1 MKKVGMLGVL
11 TNLGTR
17 LYSHNAGWTYVTR
30 SILSKRLGYAVDI
43 VSNTD
48 DFDKYDSLIINEGAN
63 FKPGVFNFFGGV
75 QDRQIDALKKF
86 SDYKGDVLYLND
98 FADYTIPCMKRKDLS
113 DYSDLTFPKGRV
125 IDITKYGNSVIVG
138 DSHSISAFEPGR
150 TINRLD
156 GKTLNG
162 ALKIGLKNLIPTK
175 DQKDVQFYFGNID
188 VRFHFNRFGGADA
201 IRKIFKK
208 YVDQLT
214 DLKKQGYNITLT
226 HLIPVEDESRK
237 IPGTGKYLGKNFFG
251 SQAER
256 LEYVEHFNSLIE
268 EAAELLDLKVAR
280 WYNLDYDNGLS
291 LDDMESRQSV
301 HIRPSSYMYASKL
314 INN

>member
-30 SILSKRLGYAVDI
+30 SILSERLGYNVDI

-48 DFDKYDSLIINEGAN
+48 DFDKYDALIINEGAN

-86 SDYKGDVLYLND
+86 SAYKGNVLYLND
-98 FADYTIPCMKRKDLS
+98 FADYTIPCKKRKDLS
-113 DYSDLTFPKGRV
+113 DYADLTFPKGRV

-138 DSHSISAFEPGR
+138 DSHSISAWEPGR

-175 DQKDVQFYFGNID
+175 DQKNVQFYFGNID
-188 VRFHFNRFGGADA
+188 VRFHFNRFGGTDA
-201 IRKIFKK
+201 IDEIFKR
-208 YVDQLT
+208 YADQLT
-214 DLKKQGYNITLT
+214 DLKKEGYNITLT
-226 HLIPVEDESRK
+226 HLIPVEDEIRK

-251 SQAER
+251 SQVER
-256 LEYVEHFNSLIE
+256 LEYVKYFNNLIE
-268 EAAELLDLKVAR
+268 QTAKSLDLKVAR
-280 WYNLDYDNGLS
+280 WTNLDYDGLS
-291 LDDMESRQSV
+291 FDDMESRQSV
-301 HIRPSSYMYASKL
+301 HLRPSSYMYASKF
-314 INN
+314 INS

>member
-30 SILSKRLGYAVDI
+30 SILSERLGYNVDI
-43 VSNTD
+43 VSNID
-48 DFDKYDSLIINEGAN
+48 DFDKYDALIINEGAN

-86 SDYKGDVLYLND
+86 SAYKGNVLYLND
-98 FADYTIPCMKRKDLS
+98 FADYTIPCKKRKDLS
-113 DYSDLTFPKGRV
+113 DYADLTFPKGRV

-138 DSHSISAFEPGR
+138 DSHSISAWEPGR

-175 DQKDVQFYFGNID
+175 DQKNVQFYFGNID
-188 VRFHFNRFGGADA
+188 VRFHFNRFGGTDA
-201 IRKIFKK
+201 IDEIFKR
-208 YVDQLT
+208 YADQLT
-214 DLKKQGYNITLT
+214 DLKKEGYNITLT
-226 HLIPVEDESRK
+226 HLIPVEDEIRK

-251 SQAER
+251 SQVER
-256 LEYVEHFNSLIE
+256 LEYVKYFNNLIE
-268 EAAELLDLKVAR
+268 QTAKSLDLKVAR
-280 WYNLDYDNGLS
+280 WTNLDYNGLS
-291 LDDMESRQSV
+291 FDDMESRQSV
-301 HIRPSSYMYASKL
+301 HLRPSSYMYASKF
-314 INN
+314 INS

>member
-30 SILSKRLGYAVDI
+30 SILSERLGYNVDI

-48 DFDKYDSLIINEGAN
+48 DFDKYDALIINEGAN

-86 SDYKGDVLYLND
+86 SAYKGNVLYLND
-98 FADYTIPCMKRKDLS
+98 FADYTIPCKKRKDLS
-113 DYSDLTFPKGRV
+113 DYADLTFPKGRV

-138 DSHSISAFEPGR
+138 DSHSISAWEPGR

-175 DQKDVQFYFGNID
+175 DQKNVQFYFGNID
-188 VRFHFNRFGGADA
+188 VRFHFNRFGGTDA
-201 IRKIFKK
+201 IDEIFKR
-208 YVDQLT
+208 YADQLT
-214 DLKKQGYNITLT
+214 DLKKEGYNITLT
-226 HLIPVEDESRK
+226 HLIPVEDEIRK

-251 SQAER
+251 SQVER
-256 LEYVEHFNSLIE
+256 LEYVKYFNNLIE
-268 EAAELLDLKVAR
+268 QTAKSLDLKVAR
-280 WYNLDYDNGLS
+280 WTNLDYNGLS
-291 LDDMESRQSV
+291 FDDMESRQSV
-301 HIRPSSYMYASKL
+301 HLRPSSYMYASKF
-314 INN
+314 INS

>member
-30 SILSKRLGYAVDI
+30 SILSERLGYNVDI

-48 DFDKYDSLIINEGAN
+48 DFDKYDALIINEGAN

-86 SDYKGDVLYLND
+86 SAYKGNVLYLND
-98 FADYTIPCMKRKDLS
+98 FADYTIPCKKRKDLS
-113 DYSDLTFPKGRV
+113 DYADLTFPKGRV

-138 DSHSISAFEPGR
+138 DSHSISAWEPGR

-175 DQKDVQFYFGNID
+175 DQKNVQFYFGNID
-188 VRFHFNRFGGADA
+188 VRFHFNRFGGLDA
-201 IRKIFKK
+201 IDEIFKR
-208 YVDQLT
+208 YADQLT
-214 DLKKQGYNITLT
+214 DLKKEGYNITLT
-226 HLIPVEDESRK
+226 HLIPVEDEIRK

-251 SQAER
+251 SQVER
-256 LEYVEHFNSLIE
+256 LEYVKYFNNLIE
-268 EAAELLDLKVAR
+268 QTAKSLDLKVAR
-280 WYNLDYDNGLS
+280 WTNLDYNGLS
-291 LDDMESRQSV
+291 FDDMESRQSV
-301 HIRPSSYMYASKL
+301 HLRPSSYMYASKF

>member
-30 SILSKRLGYAVDI
+30 SILSERLGYNVDI

-48 DFDKYDSLIINEGAN
+48 DFDKYDALIINEGAN

-86 SDYKGDVLYLND
+86 SAYKGNVLYLND
-98 FADYTIPCMKRKDLS
+98 FADYTIPCKKRKDLS
-113 DYSDLTFPKGRV
+113 DYADLTFSKGRV

-138 DSHSISAFEPGR
+138 DSHSISAWEPGR

-175 DQKDVQFYFGNID
+175 DQKNVQFYFGNID
-188 VRFHFNRFGGADA
+188 VRFHFNRFGGLDA
-201 IRKIFKK
+201 IDEIFKR
-208 YVDQLT
+208 YADQLT
-214 DLKKQGYNITLT
+214 DLKKEGYNITLT
-226 HLIPVEDESRK
+226 HLIPVEDEIRK

-251 SQAER
+251 SQVER
-256 LEYVEHFNSLIE
+256 LEYVKYFNNLIE
-268 EAAELLDLKVAR
+268 QTAKSLDLKVAR
-280 WYNLDYDNGLS
+280 WTNLDYDGLS
-291 LDDMESRQSV
+291 FDDMESRQSV
-301 HIRPSSYMYASKL
+301 HLRPSSYMYASKF
-314 INN
+314 INS

>member
-30 SILSKRLGYAVDI
+30 SILSERLSYDVDI

-48 DFDKYDSLIINEGAN
+48 DFDKYDALIINEGAN

-86 SDYKGDVLYLND
+86 SAYKGDVLYLND
-98 FADYTIPCMKRKDLS
+98 FADYTIPCKKRKDLS

-188 VRFHFNRFGGADA
+188 VRFHFNRFGGVDA
-201 IRKIFKK
+201 IHEIFKK
-208 YVDQLT
+208 YEDQLT

-237 IPGTGKYLGKNFFG
+237 IPGTGKYLGENFFG
-251 SQAER
+251 SQTKR
-256 LEYVEHFNSLIE
+256 LEYVKHFNNLIE
-268 EAAELLDLKVAR
+268 QTAKSLDLKVAR
-280 WYNLDYDNGLS
+280 WNNLDYDGLS
-291 LDDMESRQSV
+291 FNDMESRQSV
-301 HIRPSSYMYASKL
+301 HIRPSSYMHASKF

>member
-30 SILSKRLGYAVDI
+30 SILSERLGYSVDI

-48 DFDKYDSLIINEGAN
+48 DFDKYDALIINEGAN

-86 SDYKGDVLYLND
+86 SAYKGNVLYLND
-98 FADYTIPCMKRKDLS
+98 FADYTIPCKKRKDLS
-113 DYSDLTFPKGRV
+113 DYADLTFPKGRV
-125 IDITKYGNSVIVG
+125 IDITKYGDSVIVG
-138 DSHSISAFEPGR
+138 DSHSISAWEPGR

-175 DQKDVQFYFGNID
+175 DQKNVQFYFGNID
-188 VRFHFNRFGGADA
+188 IRFHFNRFGGVDA
-201 IRKIFKK
+201 IDEIFKR
-208 YVDQLT
+208 YEDQLT
-214 DLKKQGYNITLT
+214 DLKKEGYNITLT

-237 IPGTGKYLGKNFFG
+237 IPGTGKYLGENFFG
-251 SQAER
+251 SQVER
-256 LEYVEHFNSLIE
+256 LEYVKYFNNLIE
-268 EAAELLDLKVAR
+268 QTAKSLDLKVAR
-280 WYNLDYDNGLS
+280 WTNLDYNGLS
-291 LDDMESRQSV
+291 FDDMESRQSV
-301 HIRPSSYMYASKL
+301 HLRPSSYMNASKF
-314 INN
+314 INS